1 MAAAAVV
8 RTNIPRSS
16 RRASLPE
23 DTVSTP
29 RPDPTE
35 RTTEQ
40 LLQAVAASREIIET
54 RLGGMDEA
62 VVLLRTQTDKLPAY
76 VTREVDKLQELVEAK
91 LLLQQ
96 EKFKSISQEFALR
109 DANLDKALTAAKE
122 LVSVQQISNDRAN
135 QKMEAGFE
143 KRIEGTSDVIA
154 KTSENLS
161 DKISSGNDRMGSIE
175 TRVVALESSRSGVR
189 EQRSDNNTSQTML
202 IAIIGAVLLA
212 VQVLLHFAGVK

>member
-23 DTVSTP
+23 DTVTTP

>member
-161 DKISSGNDRMGSIE
+161 DKISSGNDRMG
-175 TRVVALESSRSGVR
+175 
-189 EQRSDNNTSQTML
+189 
-202 IAIIGAVLLA
+202 
-212 VQVLLHFAGVK
+212 